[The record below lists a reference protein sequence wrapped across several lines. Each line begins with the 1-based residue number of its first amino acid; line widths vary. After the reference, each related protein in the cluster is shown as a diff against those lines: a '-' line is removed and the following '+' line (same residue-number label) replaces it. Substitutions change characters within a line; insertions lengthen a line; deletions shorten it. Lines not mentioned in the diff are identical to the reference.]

1 MVVTYSP
8 EVAGSGL
15 TELGNAV
22 RSLTAHGGGWP

>member
-1 MVVTYSP
+1 MAVTYSP